1 MFDLHR
7 NEYWNMPP
15 IVGPVVL
22 AGFSQSLGFV
32 VTSNSERGEPTGKV
46 GGWELAN
53 PTVQYDL
60 LGGWLSTHQREAYSL
75 GYFEQVKKDAV
86 ADGLQVPSVQV
97 IKDARNILNWMYR
110 QVPYLY
116 DVVPGDEGGVEIHA
130 IHDNIYFSLALF
142 ENGVSKC
149 WVSMDN
155 ERSTAVF
162 DKRETVKGRFMQ
174 GALGN
179 LKAAIAR

>member
-7 NEYWNMPP
+7 KERWITPSIVRP
-15 IVGPVVL
+15 VGPMR
-22 AGFSQSLGFV
+22 SIQI
-32 VTSNSERGEPTGKV
+32 VTSNSKRGEPTAMA
-46 GGWELAN
+46 GGWELTT
-53 PTVQYDL
+53 PTVQYDPL
-60 LGGWLSTHQREAYSL
+60 VRWLSTHQREAYSL
-75 GYFEQVKKDAV
+75 EYFEQVKKDAV

-97 IKDARNILNWMYR
+97 IKDARNILNWMHR

-116 DVVPGDEGGVEIHA
+116 DMVPGDEGGVEIHA

-149 WVSMDN
+149 WVSMDD

-162 DKRETVKGRFMQ
+162 DKRETVKGRFME
-174 GALGN
+174 GALEN
-179 LKAAIAR
+179 LKAALER